1 MTDLELEVGV
11 GRHRVTCSQSSG
23 TVGIIGLFVAEELL
37 ELRYKMER
45 AGKLDGRSQ
54 WSWRGAIDR
63 KSVV

>member
-1 MTDLELEVGV
+1 M
-11 GRHRVTCSQSSG
+11 TCSQSSG

-54 WSWRGAIDR
+54 WSWRGHGGVPSR
-63 KSVV
+63 ENP